1 MSNFKFVDSV
11 QDGYEVVTNMP
22 LDAVDE
28 ALEEGFI
35 VVDAATWKPV
45 DIRQHSN
52 SWIAEMFY
60 EGGIDLIRKKANS
73 RKED

>member
-1 MSNFKFVDSV
+1 MSNFKFVDAA

-22 LDAVDE
+22 LSAVDE
-28 ALEEGFI
+28 ALKESFI

-52 SWIAEMFY
+52 RWIAEMFY

-73 RKED
+73 